1 MFAVYDVKF
10 FIDGQ
15 KTINYCKSA
24 LDDAVKNTKSG
35 IVKPV
40 DLVLTDYLMPFK
52 NGIQVITEIRKY
64 FDQVQVQ
71 YPSLEIRLPR
81 FAINTAFK
89 SQNLQR
95 AMKKYNIQDE
105 DCFEKPIPSGA
116 LRQLLATV

>member
-10 FIDGQ
+10 YIDGQ
-15 KTINYCKSA
+15 KTIDYCKSA
-24 LDDAVKNTKSG
+24 LDDAVKNSKSD
-35 IVKPV
+35 IIKPV

-64 FDQVQVQ
+64 FEQVQVQ

-95 AMKKYNIQDE
+95 AM
-105 DCFEKPIPSGA
+105 
-116 LRQLLATV
+116 